1 MPDKNHPPPVIG
13 VGVLVWREKRL
24 LLGKRISKDH
34 APCWQFPGGH
44 LEDGESVTEC
54 AYREVQEE
62 TGLKIKALRH
72 LGFTDKSFAVGQ
84 RQYVTLLV
92 SGIYVSGE
100 AQTLELDKCEVWQ
113 WFDYRQL
120 PQPLFEPI
128 SLFMSQQ
135 DDLYALHRTSQV
147 LPDTPSN
154 VRK

>member
-1 MPDKNHPPPVIG
+1 
-13 VGVLVWREKRL
+13 
-24 LLGKRISKDH
+24 
-34 APCWQFPGGH
+34 
-44 LEDGESVTEC
+44 VTEC

-135 DDLYALHRTSQV
+135 DDLYALHRTSQA
-147 LPDTPSN
+147 LPDIPLN